1 MSQKIS
7 NSTEALVGLLVLS
20 ITAKTEQH
28 SRMATRSASQLIKR
42 FRIPV
47 DLVESCKTYVEQI
60 MADHRSKFF
69 VVDGRRSDSVIEF
82 TSAEARGTYVSNT
95 PGTFAVGIEHSWPAL
110 INRIS
115 RCTATSVCQ
124 SIAPKP

>member
-7 NSTEALVGLLVLS
+7 NSTEALIGLLVLS

-69 VVDGRRSDSVIEF
+69 VVDGLVDDNYPGRRIDSSDLLLVL
-82 TSAEARGTYVSNT
+82 T
-95 PGTFAVGIEHSWPAL
+95 
-110 INRIS
+110 
-115 RCTATSVCQ
+115 RCLT
-124 SIAPKP
+124 